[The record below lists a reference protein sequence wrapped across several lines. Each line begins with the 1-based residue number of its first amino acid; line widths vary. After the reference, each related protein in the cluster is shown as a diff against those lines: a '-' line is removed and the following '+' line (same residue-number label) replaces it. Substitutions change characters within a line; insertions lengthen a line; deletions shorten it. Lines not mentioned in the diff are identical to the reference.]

1 MSLKLIEIK
10 KSTRPNKRLMAIFS
24 KDDKK
29 ITRHFGFRTSET
41 GKTGSTFI
49 DHKDPKKKNAYIAR
63 HKVNE
68 EEFWRTKPEAPATLS
83 RFILWNKPTL
93 QASIKDYKKRFKI

>member
-10 KSTRPNKRLMAIFS
+10 KSTRPNKRLMAIFER
-24 KDDKK
+24 DNKK
-29 ITRHFGFRTSET
+29 ITRHFGYRSSET
-41 GKTGSTFI
+41 GKTGSTYI

-68 EEFWRTKPEAPATLS
+68 NWDDPLTAGSLS